1 MVKGLKPDLSNID
14 KLIVQERKNKE
25 LYLNVHI
32 KNIIKKYDI
41 DYDFHLGIFYI
52 PKPISVRDFSDLKHH
67 FLSLGLPITQV
78 IVGEPEEKW

>member
-1 MVKGLKPDLSNID
+1 MIKELKPDLSNID
-14 KLIVQERKNKE
+14 ELIAQERENQR
-25 LYLNVHI
+25 LYLNLHI
-32 KNIIKKYDI
+32 ENIINKYNI

-78 IVGEPEEKW
+78 IVGKPEEKW

>member
-1 MVKGLKPDLSNID
+1 MIKELKSDLSNID
-14 KLIVQERKNKE
+14 ELIAQERDNQR
-25 LYLNVHI
+25 LYLNLHI
-32 KNIIKKYDI
+32 ENIIRKYDI